1 MIDTE
6 LQERL
11 KKFLNAQRISNS
23 EFGRLTGTS
32 ASYVNSVKSSISFP
46 MLRKIQEIN
55 PRLNL
60 GWLIFGVGTMYT
72 NDNAAL
78 ETALKENAALRKEIA
93 YLQKIVELYDGN
105 RNGQK
110 TAAK

>member
-11 KKFLNAQRISNS
+11 KKFLSAQRISNS

-32 ASYVNSVKSSISFP
+32 ASYVKSVKTSISFP
-46 MLRKIQEIN
+46 MLRKIQELN

-60 GWLIFGVGTMYT
+60 GWLIFGIGTMYT

-78 ETALKENAALRKEIA
+78 ETALKENAELRKEVA
-93 YLQKIVELYDGN
+93 YLQKIVELYDAT
-105 RNGQK
+105 K
-110 TAAK
+110 TAQKK